1 MLLFLGL
8 FRVNNFKLI
17 IMKRLNRLVL
27 KINFIKVYIWG
38 YRDIVH
44 T

>member
-1 MLLFLGL
+1 MFLFLGL
-8 FRVNNFKLI
+8 
-17 IMKRLNRLVL
+17 KRLNRLVL

-38 YRDIVH
+38 YRDIVY